1 MAKSKRKKVLGRGL
15 SALLND
21 TDNDIESVVDK
32 NTENIIGNI
41 IDLSLIHI

>member
-21 TDNDIESVVDK
+21 TDNDIESVVDE
-32 NTENIIGNI
+32 NTETVSYTH
-41 IDLSLIHI
+41 LTLPTKA